1 MPGGGGLV
9 STRLHFPGLNLS
21 RCEANFLKHYLILTT
36 QFKNLNRQNLKET
49 CMRLVVNCN
58 ILISLVDTPE
68 FRACCKMANPQ
79 TRSPMCNITYLNKGI
94 PEKARMIK
102 CAIISHLKI
111 LDFIGLTCDSWPS
124 PSHTLMLGVTT
135 HWISDNL
142 QAQSVILSLKTIHGP
157 HSGINLCSHVHN
169 TLEKFDITSKLYCVT
184 TNNISNNQTMVKAL
198 EGLVLQFITTK
209 HCIGCMAHVINL
221 VEKTPVETFDAKRG
235 GKVQLKLPPCVDLL
249 VKKRLTGNV
258 SLFLTRV
265 QGFLK

>member
-1 MPGGGGLV
+1 
-9 STRLHFPGLNLS
+9 
-21 RCEANFLKHYLILTT
+21 
-36 QFKNLNRQNLKET
+36 
-49 CMRLVVNCN
+49 
-58 ILISLVDTPE
+58 
-68 FRACCKMANPQ
+68 
-79 TRSPMCNITYLNKGI
+79 MCL
-94 PEKARMIK
+94 
-102 CAIISHLKI
+102 ISHLKI
-111 LDFIGLTCDSWPS
+111 LDFIGLNCDSWPS

-135 HWISDNL
+135 HWMSDNL